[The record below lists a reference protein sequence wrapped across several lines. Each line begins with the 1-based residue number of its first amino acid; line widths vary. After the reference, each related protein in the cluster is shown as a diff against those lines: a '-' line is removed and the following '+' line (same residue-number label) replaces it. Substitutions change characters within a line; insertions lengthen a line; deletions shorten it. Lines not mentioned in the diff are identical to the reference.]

1 MRGCAPTRR
10 PGAFRLVVF
19 VVVSLLAGQ
28 VTAQTQEYEPRYDP
42 QAQPQPGS
50 PAPGLGAL
58 IQGAVPQSGDR
69 PPAQVGALTGLE
81 LQRQGDI
88 NDAAQGLLSAV
99 MGGDGPELKIHR
111 VLVLEDSERRLVLRV
126 TTENAAHASIY
137 GRVRNHQAQFQEQ
150 VVGYRY
156 QVAPTSNEVDVSFQ
170 LADDVAQGASL
181 ESASLVLYLVRAGGS
196 FARPNVVR
204 TYLLPK
210 RWEST
215 IRPDNVVVPVYFQ
228 PVGEVAQGTT
238 PPAHAYTTPAPGP
251 VMMPVMNMA
260 YATRGDDALVAQD
273 QEVLWLGEEP
283 PPAPVATRAAALAV
297 QGKAFTV
304 ARAQMFQAHALKPI
318 VAQIYRMPQQVTDRR
333 GKGPGVQ
340 KLNLLTQIY
349 IPDSVQLELKDVT
362 NIHSWVFEDENPA
375 SNLYYYAPRS
385 YHLAWDPSQGH
396 QMRMIY
402 QAAREAGQSGGVV
415 MSARLR
421 SGVDNADVQLM
432 QELLRADRR
441 NPAAV
446 LLPLP
451 PAGPPAVSLADELT
465 ALYSIPA
472 DQITIQAGSES
483 NDDIEVSWVTDPL
496 TKENL
501 QVALLE
507 DRGLSGNLSYK
518 VQGEAIGG
526 VGTTLRI
533 AVADPRTFGRI
544 QWVRGQHWRN
554 PTPYPVRLRYMHSL
568 MIRNGRPVVYSW
580 SLSDAVVPPRA
591 TARYDDR
598 MVGSWVD
605 AQQLR
610 SWIEYSVDG
619 DCQSCDEQVI
629 AAITGGVAGVSAS
642 QVTFKTIAPLD
653 ETGAV
658 EITLL
663 VRTRYLHPTDRA
675 LGTMPL
681 VVLDRD
687 QADYTAPA
695 PIYLAGR
702 QPGESR
708 PGDPLFEYQL
718 SVTMP
723 DGQIHQANNWIP
735 SDHLRVVIGSHQ
747 LRQALGFLP
756 GQPQAGAPVP

>member
-1 MRGCAPTRR
+1 MRGCTPTRR
-10 PGAFRLVVF
+10 PGSFRLVVF

-28 VTAQTQEYEPRYDP
+28 VTAQSQNYDPKYDP
-42 QAQPQPGS
+42 QAQQQTGPQ
-50 PAPGLGAL
+50 APGLGAL
-58 IQGAVPQSGDR
+58 MQGAVPQSPDQ
-69 PPAQVGALTGLE
+69 PAAQLGALAGTE
-81 LQRQGDI
+81 LKRQGDI
-88 NDAAQGLLSAV
+88 NDAAGNLLSAV

-111 VLVLEDSERRLVLRV
+111 VLVLEDTERRLVLRV

-137 GRVRNHQAQFQEQ
+137 GRVRNHQAQFQDQ

-156 QVAPTSNEVDVSFQ
+156 QLAPTSNDIDVSFQ
-170 LADDVAQGASL
+170 LADDVAQGATL

-196 FARPNVVR
+196 FARPDVVR

-238 PPAHAYTTPAPGP
+238 PPAQSYTTPAPGP
-251 VMMPVMNMA
+251 ATMPVYDMA
-260 YATRGDDALVAQD
+260 YASRGDDAPVAQD
-273 QEVLWLGEEP
+273 QEILWLGEEP
-283 PPAPVATRAAALAV
+283 PQPQVTTRQAMISASALSRV
-297 QGKAFTV
+297 QL
-304 ARAQMFQAHALKPI
+304 FQAQPLKPI
-318 VAQIYRMPQQVTDRR
+318 VAQIYRMPQTVTDRR
-333 GKGPGVQ
+333 GKGPGTQ
-340 KLNLLTQIY
+340 KLDLLTQIY
-349 IPDSVQLELKDVT
+349 IPDSVRLELKDVT
-362 NIHSWVFEDENPA
+362 SIHSWVFEDQNPA

-396 QMRMIY
+396 QFRMIY
-402 QAAREAGQSGGVV
+402 QAAREAGQAGGVV

-421 SGVDNADVQLM
+421 TGVDNADVQLM

-446 LLPLP
+446 LMPLP
-451 PAGPPAVSLADELT
+451 PAGPPAVSIADELT
-465 ALYSIPA
+465 SLYSIPA
-472 DQITIQAGSES
+472 NQVTIQAGSES
-483 NDDIEVSWVTDPL
+483 NDDVEVSWVTDPL

-507 DRGLSGNLSYK
+507 DRGLSGNVSYK
-518 VQGEAIGG
+518 VQGEVVGG

-554 PTPYPVRLRYMHSL
+554 ATPYPVRLKYMHSL
-568 MIRNGRPVVYSW
+568 MIRQGRPVVYSW
-580 SLSDAVVPPRA
+580 SLGNAVVPPRA
-591 TARYDDR
+591 TAHYDDR

-610 SWIEYSVDG
+610 SWLEYSVDG
-619 DCQSCDEQVI
+619 ACAACDEQVI

-642 QVTFKTIAPLD
+642 QVTFKTIEPLE

-658 EITLL
+658 EVTLL
-663 VRTRYLHPTDRA
+663 VRTRYLHPSDRA

-681 VVLDRD
+681 LVLDRD
-687 QADYTAPA
+687 RAEYVAPA

-718 SVTMP
+718 SVTMK

-756 GQPQAGAPVP
+756 GQAQAGTPAP